1 MAVMNIAVGFVAEAE
16 GKASTDSQWG
26 NQEHVYIILQ

>member
-1 MAVMNIAVGFVAEAE
+1 MNIAVGFVAEAQ

-26 NQEHVYIILQ
+26 NMQHVYIILQ